1 MTGHDVP
8 AQLHAAATFADSD
21 PAYRPT
27 ANLLRYLARHIA
39 AGALDVSK
47 LPPPLPDEGAWAGA
61 VRRLRAI
68 GVDVMAMRG
77 DEVSA

>member
-1 MTGHDVP
+1 MSATI
-8 AQLHAAATFADSD
+8 AEQLHVAATWADTD

-27 ANLLRYLARHIA
+27 APLLRYLARHIA
-39 AGALDVSK
+39 AGALDVSR

-61 VRRLRAI
+61 VRRLAQI

-77 DEVSA
+77 DEVST